1 MLYNIYYIFKLK
13 QDVFM
18 SNKKIRIGIDVDNV
32 VLDFTGRFIECF
44 YTKQK

>member
-1 MLYNIYYIFKLK
+1 
-13 QDVFM
+13 M

-44 YTKQK
+44 CQETGFI